1 MRRRPLHQ
9 RDIER
14 LNLPRRFWTARFAQ
28 IQGKAQ
34 EIIGKYL
41 ASGKYIHGDGL
52 FLWGPFGHGKTGAA
66 AVIIM
71 ELRRRGY
78 TGLFVEASE
87 YVDKVMQ
94 RETFDFETSW
104 SERARDVDVLVLDD
118 LGTEHHD
125 AAGAIERMMEGLLRY
140 RLQRGRVTIL
150 TSNISPMKLGPHT
163 EEDRRVDGPYRGKFV
178 EVIREALFPIEVRG
192 RSLREDREQEMATGY
207 QS

>member
-1 MRRRPLHQ
+1 
-9 RDIER
+9 
-14 LNLPRRFWTARFAQ
+14 
-28 IQGKAQ
+28 
-34 EIIGKYL
+34 
-41 ASGKYIHGDGL
+41 
-52 FLWGPFGHGKTGAA
+52 
-66 AVIIM
+66 
-71 ELRRRGY
+71 
-78 TGLFVEASE
+78 
-87 YVDKVMQ
+87 MQ
-94 RETFDFETSW
+94 RESFDFETSW

-192 RSLREDREQEMATGY
+192 RSLREDRERDMAAGY
-207 QS
+207 ES